1 MSIYLTI
8 LNARF
13 DTSIVLFVV
22 AIALLI
28 AYLALNFQ
36 AKDDKEKQQKAKNVG
51 ITCAVFTGL
60 AVLVFLSWHFQIP
73 K

>member
-36 AKDDKEKQQKAKNVG
+36 AKDDKEKQKAKNVG